1 MAAQATV
8 PERAR
13 DDLVHFAPATGGEQ
27 VVERWGHGD
36 LPCPAGLGNVENALR
51 GAARQVQFAAAA
63 QGGEKLV
70 PRKVGRGQPLP
81 GGRSGG
87 GRGDPGLG
95 QAVLGRVGGVAA
107 RSAVAGSGAPGG
119 LGSHPGAY
127 AVVRP
132 LMRPRGSNVGSS
144 SARLRIDNE
153 GTQGAN

>member
-36 LPCPAGLGNVENALR
+36 LQCPAGLGNVENALR

-63 QGGEKLV
+63 QGGEKLF

-81 GGRSGG
+81 GGRCGGAGEACSGRR
-87 GRGDPGLG
+87 GRAG
-95 QAVLGRVGGVAA
+95 QRGIAQKLSAVLVHGL
-107 RSAVAGSGAPGG
+107 SSG
-119 LGSHPGAY
+119 
-127 AVVRP
+127 
-132 LMRPRGSNVGSS
+132 
-144 SARLRIDNE
+144 
-153 GTQGAN
+153 